1 MPYRIGHT
9 DGRSRERWI
18 SGEADQTRGCGLER
32 LCRLQTAIR
41 EARGVLADLDDTPP
55 SNMDLMFYM
64 QAYDVLHLHL
74 EELLAALPERI
85 DNRSPDFLK

>member
-1 MPYRIGHT
+1 
-9 DGRSRERWI
+9 
-18 SGEADQTRGCGLER
+18 
-32 LCRLQTAIR
+32 
-41 EARGVLADLDDTPP
+41 
-55 SNMDLMFYM
+55 MDLMFYM